1 MKKKLLAIVLALAA
15 FTFVLAGCSGSSD
28 SSDRSSSDSADSDT
42 LIIGVDDQFP
52 PMGYR
57 DEDGN
62 IVGFDIDLAK
72 AVAEKMGVKLK
83 VQQIDWSAKELEL
96 DQGNIDAIW
105 NGLTIT
111 PEREESMLFTK
122 PYLENDQV
130 IVVKKG
136 SDIKTKA
143 DLAGKKVGV
152 QKASS
157 AQEALEADDIAKE
170 VAQVVEYEENVS
182 ALQDLNIGRTDA
194 VIVDKVVADWY
205 IKDENAD
212 EVVLEESLSPELYGI
227 AVKKDNSEL
236 RDKIQ
241 KAFDEIVA
249 DGEAAKISE
258 KWFGSD
264 IIYTGK

>member
-1 MKKKLLAIVLALAA
+1 MKKNYLTAVISLLLVSVLL
-15 FTFVLAGCSGSSD
+15 LSGCGS
-28 SSDRSSSDSADSDT
+28 SSSDTNTSSSNDDNT
-42 LIIGVDDQFP
+42 LVIGVDDQFP

-57 DEDGN
+57 DESGN
-62 IVGFDIDLAK
+62 IVGFDIDLAQ
-72 AVAEKMGVKLK
+72 AVADKLGMKLK

-111 PEREESMLFTK
+111 PEREEAMLFTK
-122 PYLENDQV
+122 PYLENAQV

-136 SDIKTKA
+136 SDITTKA
-143 DLAGKKVGV
+143 DLNGKTVGI
-152 QKASS
+152 QKSSS
-157 AQEALEADDIAKE
+157 AEDALNADAIKDSLKE
-170 VAQVVEYEENVS
+170 VVTYEENVS
-182 ALQDLNIGRTDA
+182 ALQDLGIGRTDA
-194 VIVDKVVADWY
+194 VVVDKVVADWY

-212 EVVLEESLSPELYGI
+212 YTVLDETLAPETYGI
-227 AVKKDNSEL
+227 AVKKGNTEL

-264 IIYTGK
+264 IIYTGN